1 MYQIGQKLFVDL
13 WRGHGQNREMT
24 ITKIGRKW
32 LELDGGRYRAA
43 IDGLAIDGNGY
54 SSPGQAY
61 LSEAAYAEWSEAQ
74 SAWSSFAKE
83 VRHTYRK
90 PDFATVEKIKQ
101 ARELL
106 GL

>member
-1 MYQIGQKLFVDL
+1 MYKVGQKLFVAL
-13 WRGHGQNREMT
+13 ERGHGQSREMT

-32 LELDGGRYRAA
+32 LELDGGGYRAA
-43 IDGLAIDGNGY
+43 IDGLFIDGNGY

-61 LSEAAYAEWSEAQ
+61 LSEAAYSEFCEAQ
-74 SAWSSFAKE
+74 SAWSSFANT

-90 PDFATVEKIKQ
+90 PDLATAEKIKQ
-101 ARELL
+101 AREIL